1 MVTFTSKGR
10 YPKETKLKAWL
21 ACFPA
26 GTTKYR
32 VGFHALKP
40 SEQTAYG
47 AQKQNSIFEITA
59 PRQWNTDEEDWIK
72 SSDYTTGVHVD
83 EIGGELRV
91 P

>member
-59 PRQWNTDEEDWIK
+59 PRQWNTVCSTCTKADIQVEFR
-72 SSDYTTGVHVD
+72 G
-83 EIGGELRV
+83 R
-91 P
+91 